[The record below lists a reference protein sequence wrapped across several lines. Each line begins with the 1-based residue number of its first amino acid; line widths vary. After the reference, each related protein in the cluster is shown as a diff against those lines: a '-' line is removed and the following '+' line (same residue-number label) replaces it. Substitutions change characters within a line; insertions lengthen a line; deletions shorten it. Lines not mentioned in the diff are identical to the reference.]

1 MQRILPVFLI
11 TFFGY
16 VGYSLVITIF
26 TPLLL
31 QEKGRLLSSETPTEI
46 RVLALGFLLAC
57 YPFGQFF
64 SSPVLG
70 ALSDRFGRR
79 PILLYS
85 LVVTTIIYFVIA
97 YGIAINSFLLVAFSL
112 IVAGLS
118 EGNTT
123 LAQGVIADVVPK
135 KERGRL
141 FGFLYLSAA
150 VAFIVGPLV
159 GGKLANSDLVSWFS
173 YKTPFIF
180 IGFLLFGTFL
190 WFLFSFKETHPPH
203 RREHIPYLEAFTNLK
218 NIFLNRLIRP
228 YFFANFLIFLG
239 IFGFFQGFPIYIVT
253 RFSISVTLLGIFI
266 AWSSVPF
273 LVVNIWLIGPLSK
286 KFTPQ
291 QLLIASALWIGI
303 FLELALL
310 PTALWTLWFF
320 LFFIGL
326 GIALCL
332 PSCTTLL
339 SHAVTQKEQGRVLGN
354 NLSLQF
360 FSEAF
365 VGIVIGFLA
374 SLFLK
379 TTIVLF
385 GLMSIIGGLI
395 HLYLSRRKALH

>member
-1 MQRILPVFLI
+1 MRRILPVFLI

-31 QEKGRLLSSETPTEI
+31 HEQGRLLSPEAPTEI
-46 RVLALGFLLAC
+46 RILALGFLLAC

-64 SSPVLG
+64 SSPILG

-85 LVVTTIIYFVIA
+85 LVVTTLIYFVIA
-97 YGIAINSFLLVAFSL
+97 YGIAINSYLLVALSL
-112 IVAGLS
+112 IIAGLS

-123 LAQGVIADVVPK
+123 LAQGVIADIAPK
-135 KERGRL
+135 KERARL

-173 YKTPFIF
+173 YKTPFLF
-180 IGFLLFGTFL
+180 IGGLLFFTFL
-190 WFLFSFKETHPPH
+190 WFLFTFKETHPLH

-218 NIFLNRLIRP
+218 NIFLNRRIRP
-228 YFFANFLIFLG
+228 YFLANFLIFLG

-286 KFTPQ
+286 RFTPE
-291 QLLIASALWIGI
+291 QLVISSALWIGI
-303 FLELALL
+303 FLQLALL

-374 SLFLK
+374 SYFLK
-379 TTIVLF
+379 STITLFSVL
-385 GLMSIIGGLI
+385 SILGGLI
-395 HLYLSRRKALH
+395 HLSLSRRKALH